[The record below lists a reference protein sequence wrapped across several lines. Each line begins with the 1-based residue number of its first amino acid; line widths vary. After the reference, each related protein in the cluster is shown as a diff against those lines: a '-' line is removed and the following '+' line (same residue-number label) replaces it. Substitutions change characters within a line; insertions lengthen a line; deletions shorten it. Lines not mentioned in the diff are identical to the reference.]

1 MKNKII
7 PFILFSTL
15 FATQPVYAA
24 TAGTMSIVDILD
36 PIIRLL
42 NLITGAASFVFLAM
56 LFYSAYKY
64 AIAQGDPKGLMG
76 AKETLT
82 HAIFGFIIAIGSF
95 AIINWVSNLLGLNT
109 AVLNDPSSAS
119 KGAIQELI
127 DFIYGE

>member
-1 MKNKII
+1 MKYRLFG
-7 PFILFSTL
+7 FILI
-15 FATQPVYAA
+15 FAVFITNTAYAA
-24 TAGTMSIVDILD
+24 TAGAGSIVDILD

-42 NLITGAASFVFLAM
+42 NLVTGAAAFVFMAM

-95 AIINWVSNLLGLNT
+95 AIINWVANILGLST
-109 AVLNDPSSAS
+109 DVLDDPSGAS

-127 DFIYGE
+127 DFIYGN